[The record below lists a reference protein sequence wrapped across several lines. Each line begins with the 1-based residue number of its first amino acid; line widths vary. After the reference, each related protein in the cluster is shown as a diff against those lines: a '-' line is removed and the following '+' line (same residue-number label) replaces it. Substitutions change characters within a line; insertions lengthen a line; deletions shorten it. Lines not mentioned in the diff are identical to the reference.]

1 MDILPVGYAID
12 RGEMIADP
20 LGRSGRNLEVTY
32 QVYLADYDY
41 LADIQR
47 LFEGSGIQE
56 IEFYPAVRAY
66 AEALDVE
73 RAERDFALVD
83 LGAMGVNV
91 VLFRDGMLEY
101 EAHLPIGVRTID
113 TDTMAAF
120 ALSFGQAR
128 KLKHEYGQALRSICK
143 NKKLPIPDTR
153 LTLESRDLA
162 TVIQSRCEELL
173 EGVIFQLQQW
183 GFDDVEDPVLL
194 TGGGSRLQDVDEL
207 LRRMSGHPVESAAAR
222 RIQAPREE
230 VLRTPEYLVALG
242 LLLCARQEPKETP
255 NGIGEK
261 IVRRIGKIFGI

>member
-1 MDILPVGYAID
+1 
-12 RGEMIADP
+12 MIADP

-41 LADIQR
+41 LADIQG

-143 NKKLPIPDTR
+143 NCRYRIP
-153 LTLESRDLA
+153 A
-162 TVIQSRCEELL
+162 
-173 EGVIFQLQQW
+173 
-183 GFDDVEDPVLL
+183 
-194 TGGGSRLQDVDEL
+194 
-207 LRRMSGHPVESAAAR
+207 
-222 RIQAPREE
+222 
-230 VLRTPEYLVALG
+230 
-242 LLLCARQEPKETP
+242 
-255 NGIGEK
+255 
-261 IVRRIGKIFGI
+261 

>member
-1 MDILPVGYAID
+1 M
-12 RGEMIADP
+12 
-20 LGRSGRNLEVTY
+20 
-32 QVYLADYDY
+32 
-41 LADIQR
+41 
-47 LFEGSGIQE
+47 
-56 IEFYPAVRAY
+56 
-66 AEALDVE
+66 
-73 RAERDFALVD
+73 
-83 LGAMGVNV
+83 
-91 VLFRDGMLEY
+91 
-101 EAHLPIGVRTID
+101 
-113 TDTMAAF
+113 
-120 ALSFGQAR
+120 
-128 KLKHEYGQALRSICK
+128 
-143 NKKLPIPDTR
+143 
-153 LTLESRDLA
+153 A